1 MTALSPRSRKC
12 ALFAVNGI
20 FTFRIIR
27 QAKAV
32 ANLTRVIPLCISYL
46 NCYYVSSLFVFHFL
60 YHSVGAPTKLTNAL
74 EVVGLDLELFS
85 INCDVSSW
93 LLVALLE
100 SVYVGLRVRFVR
112 IVCVCV
118 LCADVIVI
126 V

>member
-20 FTFRIIR
+20 FTFRIIW

-60 YHSVGAPTKLTNAL
+60 NHSVGAPTKLTNAL
-74 EVVGLDLELFS
+74 EVVGLDLELLS

-93 LLVALLE
+93 LQVT
-100 SVYVGLRVRFVR
+100 GDRVILNRPGKNL
-112 IVCVCV
+112 I
-118 LCADVIVI
+118 
-126 V
+126 